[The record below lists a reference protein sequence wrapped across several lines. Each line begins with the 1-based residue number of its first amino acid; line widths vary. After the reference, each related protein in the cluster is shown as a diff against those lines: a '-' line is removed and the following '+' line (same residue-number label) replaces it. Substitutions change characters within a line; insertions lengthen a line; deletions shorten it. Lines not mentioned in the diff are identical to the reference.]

1 MIVNTLHSAY
11 PLPSIRMSSY
21 KAMIRELISTYLWT
35 SVGKITGG
43 EIEDDIAGVLLEAG
57 GSTVKTAVFKGVE
70 ESVGSAVASVFAT
83 DVEASV
89 GNAIDAVV
97 AEGVGNTVAGV
108 RKGRPGAAVFHGT
121 GK

>member
-1 MIVNTLHSAY
+1 
-11 PLPSIRMSSY
+11 
-21 KAMIRELISTYLWT
+21 MIRELISTYLWT

-83 DVEASV
+83 DMEASV
-89 GNAIDAVV
+89 GNAIDGVV